1 MLLLQNVLVTEQNV
15 SGGTI
20 KIKIYEHGDLVSVIL
35 TDDFTKH
42 FPDVDFTAFHNRK

>member
-1 MLLLQNVLVTEQNV
+1 MLLLQNVVVTEQNV

-20 KIKIYEHGDLVSVIL
+20 KITIYEHGDFVSVIL